1 MILCEGVKFG
11 TLSLT
16 GSKCTHQVIYLFKQ
30 TIKQTI
36 YSVNFAMARWIK
48 HENKCIIYLIMEK
61 KKNESVYLWELSDIH
76 AETDSNWLT

>member
-1 MILCEGVKFG
+1 
-11 TLSLT
+11 
-16 GSKCTHQVIYLFKQ
+16 
-30 TIKQTI
+30 
-36 YSVNFAMARWIK
+36 MARWIK